1 MVEKQ
6 EIVRHFCHS
15 ARRTIKIYNQQNEP
29 TNERIANNGKGWE
42 RKGEEGEKRGMGYQN
57 QKPHRA
63 ANEQRRDRDGTPK
76 KELNKLSCSKM

>member
-29 TNERIANNGKGWE
+29 TNERIANNGKGTGKGKE
-42 RKGEEGEKRGMGYQN
+42 RKGKKGVKNGLP
-57 QKPHRA
+57 KP
-63 ANEQRRDRDGTPK
+63 ETTQSGK
-76 KELNKLSCSKM
+76 